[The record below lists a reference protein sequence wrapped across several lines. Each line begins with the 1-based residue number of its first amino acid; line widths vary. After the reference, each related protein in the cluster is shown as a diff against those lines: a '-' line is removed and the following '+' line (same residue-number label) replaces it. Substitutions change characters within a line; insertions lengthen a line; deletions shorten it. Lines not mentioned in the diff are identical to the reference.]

1 MEYIIAILL
10 IATIYYIWHSN
21 KSTDEKI
28 KALLRGHSALFWTLK
43 NKKIID
49 MQDWKEGNKI
59 ARGEKNN
66 PMSLKDF
73 VDTYKE

>member
-10 IATIYYIWHSN
+10 ISTIYYVWRSN
-21 KSTDEKI
+21 KSTDRKI
-28 KALLRGHSALFWTLK
+28 NALLHGHSALFWALK

-59 ARGEKNN
+59 ARGQKSG

-73 VDTYKE
+73 IDLNKE